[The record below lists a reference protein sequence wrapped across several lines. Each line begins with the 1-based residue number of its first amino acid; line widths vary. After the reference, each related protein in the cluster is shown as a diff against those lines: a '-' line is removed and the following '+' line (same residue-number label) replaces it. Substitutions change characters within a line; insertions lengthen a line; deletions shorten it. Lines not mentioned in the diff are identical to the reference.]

1 MIRVV
6 TVLAVSLSLGG
17 LFLWGLLYGSDE
29 RDVESARLNRDVLP
43 FELPLYPRYQG
54 TYGPTLDL
62 GAYLGDRPMVVN
74 FWATWCGP
82 CYDEA
87 PHLQAAWERHGNEVL
102 FVGVQ
107 TQDRG
112 KRTEGAAFLDRF
124 AFTFPNVID
133 DASRVSIDYG
143 LFGVPETFFVR
154 ADGTLME
161 KHTGPV
167 TLDLLEEKIAELTPS

>member
-1 MIRVV
+1 VIRVAA
-6 TVLAVSLSLGG
+6 VLAFSLSLGG
-17 LFLWGLLYGSDE
+17 LFLWGLLYGSDD
-29 RDVESARLNRDVLP
+29 RDVESARLNRAVEA
-43 FELPLYPRYQG
+43 FELPLYPRYQAA
-54 TYGPTLDL
+54 YGPTLDL
-62 GAYLGDRPMVVN
+62 DAYLGETPMVVN

-87 PHLQAAWERHGNEVL
+87 PHLQAAWARHQDDVL

-112 KRTEGAAFLDRF
+112 KREEGRAFLDRF

-133 DASRVSIDYG
+133 DTSRASIDYG

-167 TLDLLEEKIAELTPS
+167 TLELLEEKIAELTAS